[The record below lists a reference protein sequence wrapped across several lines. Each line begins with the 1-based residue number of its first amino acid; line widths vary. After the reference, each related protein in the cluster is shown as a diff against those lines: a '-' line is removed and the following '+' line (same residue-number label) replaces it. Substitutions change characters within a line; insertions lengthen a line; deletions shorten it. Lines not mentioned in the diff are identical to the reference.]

1 MKALT
6 FSFTLLAMLLAG
18 CGGNDK
24 TSRGSGFIEAD
35 EVLVSA
41 ETSGRILQRNFS
53 EGTQV
58 KAGDTLALIDPSRI
72 QLDIASMKAARQS
85 AIASLETARLSVTK
99 ARETEKFAKS
109 ESDRIARLLKSGSAT
124 QKQMDQLSYESA
136 QATVARQTAEVNV
149 TVIQAQLE
157 KVEADLNRLNRQL
170 QDCYPVAPI
179 GGTVTE
185 ALVEMGE
192 TVGPGKGLAKIAGL
206 DMVWVKLYLPVE
218 QFSAV
223 KVGQKAGVS
232 TEAGV
237 KTYDG
242 QVIWTSDEA
251 EFTPKNVQT
260 QKSRANLVY
269 AVKVRIPNTDGFLK
283 IGMPV
288 FVTLEK

>member
-1 MKALT
+1 MKN
-6 FSFTLLAMLLAG
+6 LLIPFIMLALLAG
-18 CGGNDK
+18 CNGNDK
-24 TSRGSGFIEAD
+24 VAGGSGFIETD
-35 EVLVSA
+35 DVLVSA
-41 ETSGRILQRNFS
+41 ETAGRILQRHFS
-53 EGTQV
+53 EGSMI

-72 QLDIASMKAARQS
+72 KLDIASMEAARQS
-85 AIASLETARLSVTK
+85 AAASLETARLAVTR
-99 ARETEKFAKS
+99 ARETEKYAQS

-124 QKQMDQLSYESA
+124 QKQMDQLSYEAA
-136 QATVARQTAEVNV
+136 QATVARQTAEANV

-157 KVEADLNRLNRQL
+157 KVDADLNRLNRQL

-179 GGTVTE
+179 SGTVTE

-192 TVGPGKGLAKIAGL
+192 TVAPGKGLAKIAGL
-206 DMVWVKLYLPVE
+206 DSVWVKVYLPVE
-218 QFSAV
+218 QFSSV
-223 KVGQKAGVS
+223 KVGEKAKVS
-232 TEAGV
+232 TESGG

-242 QVIWTSDEA
+242 EVIWTSDEA

-260 QKSRANLVY
+260 EKSRANMVY

>member
-1 MKALT
+1 MKTLLFSFIALT
-6 FSFTLLAMLLAG
+6 MLLAG
-18 CGGNDK
+18 CGSNNK
-24 TSRGSGFIEAD
+24 TTGGSGFIEAD
-35 EVLVSA
+35 EVMVSA

-53 EGTQV
+53 EGSQI

-72 QLDIASMKAARQS
+72 QLDIASMSAARQS

-136 QATVARQTAEVNV
+136 QATVARQTAEANV

-157 KVEADLNRLNRQL
+157 KVDADLNRLNRQL

-179 GGTVTE
+179 SGTVTE

-192 TVGPGKGLAKIAGL
+192 TVAPGKGLAKIAGL
-206 DMVWVKLYLPVE
+206 EMVWVKLYLPAE

-223 KVGQKAGVS
+223 KTGQKAIVS
-232 TEAGV
+232 TEASD

-242 QVIWTSDEA
+242 EVIWTSAEA